1 MFNESSCISAVS
13 IRHLSRLG
21 FSTQHATTK
30 MNVDVFNKLLA
41 KIHSFTSSAWL
52 PRHITAFRE
61 VLAPLPVASRYATC
75 TCTTASGGCRGA
87 TSRRR
92 SSPTG
97 GEGCAPVMSV
107 QSTNMCSS
115 RSQICRAELPLRTCS
130 GVKAAVP
137 GRESIFGFVRHQL
150 ADDTASWATKS
161 FSRCA

>member
-1 MFNESSCISAVS
+1 MKAPAFL
-13 IRHLSRLG
+13 RHLSRFG

-41 KIHSFTSSAWL
+41 KIHTFTSSAWL

-87 TSRRR
+87 TSMRR

-107 QSTNMCSS
+107 QSLNKYVLQS
-115 RSQICRAELPLRTCS
+115 
-130 GVKAAVP
+130 
-137 GRESIFGFVRHQL
+137 L
-150 ADDTASWATKS
+150 ADMSRRAAAANLQRSEGCSTKS
-161 FSRCA
+161 GIDLWFRPSSAS